1 MSEYDIA
8 TIDIEMDEPM
18 MNDMPEMNTAR
29 ASHSSYIGG
38 GKLVVFCGFSFRS
51 GPLSSIEM
59 IDVEAYHRN

>member
-38 GKLVVFCGFSFRS
+38 EKLVVFCGFSFRS